1 MACLYFR
8 YAFSLCRKALE
19 LHNEDIDKA
28 ESWLNAEAM
37 KQGWQK
43 ADMIKVIMNI
53 QLNFDCNLL
62 DYRTNQSTK
71 DSSVSLLLLI
81 HLWQL

>member
-1 MACLYFR
+1 M
-8 YAFSLCRKALE
+8 CRKALE

-43 ADMIKVIMNI
+43 ADMIKVMMNI
-53 QLNFDCNLL
+53 ELNFDYNLL
-62 DYRTNQSTK
+62 GYRTNQ
-71 DSSVSLLLLI
+71 
-81 HLWQL
+81 